1 MQETTVVWEPMY
13 EGSRLPWF
21 TKAFVV
27 YLAIVLF
34 ASVFRAIRLMWR
46 LRGLRKMEQVAPT
59 PPTSG
64 LRFMWESCYAKTTS
78 LKNLSVLTLLLT
90 LLVFVWS
97 TTRILQ
103 GVSMAKATGAAFL
116 AGATAEVLTVSSLG
130 ILVCAA
136 LYAFAISYE
145 ATLVRRK
152 RRFDRATSSGQLPLV
167 EQPPQDGV

>member
-59 PPTSG
+59 PPDLWASIYVGIVLRQNHFTKESIGADPSADPASVRLEHDQNPAGG
-64 LRFMWESCYAKTTS
+64 LNGKGHGSSIPRWCY
-78 LKNLSVLTLLLT
+78 
-90 LLVFVWS
+90 
-97 TTRILQ
+97 
-103 GVSMAKATGAAFL
+103 G
-116 AGATAEVLTVSSLG
+116 
-130 ILVCAA
+130 
-136 LYAFAISYE
+136 
-145 ATLVRRK
+145 
-152 RRFDRATSSGQLPLV
+152 
-167 EQPPQDGV
+167 